1 MRSKEKKIEIN
12 FETHK
17 YKPKLNF
24 ETSRYKQ
31 KSVLERTN
39 LPNLQRSGKESPFT

>member
-12 FETHK
+12 FETQK

-24 ETSRYKQ
+24 ENSKYKP

-39 LPNLQRSGKESPFT
+39 LPNLQRCGKEPPFT